1 MYRNIFQRP
10 FRMTHYFE
18 QGAQAAALDEEVF
31 DFPHPKRPDERRSRA
46 VTSRTDG
53 SNIQEGLSPVI
64 KPNGKMASRSPDAMR
79 IGDAL
84 GSGAGMVLVARRE
97 RK

>member
-18 QGAQAAALDEEVF
+18 QGERAAALDEESF
-31 DFPHPKRPDERRSRA
+31 DFPYPKRPDELRSRP
-46 VTSRTDG
+46 VTSRSDG

-64 KPNGKMASRSPDAMR
+64 TPNGRTASRSAEAMR

-84 GSGAGMVLVARRE
+84 GSGSGMVLVTRRE